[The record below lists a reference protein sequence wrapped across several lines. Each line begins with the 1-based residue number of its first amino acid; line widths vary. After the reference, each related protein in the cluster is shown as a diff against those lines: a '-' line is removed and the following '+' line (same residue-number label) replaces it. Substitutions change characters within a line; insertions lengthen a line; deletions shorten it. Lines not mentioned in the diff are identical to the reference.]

1 MQFVCPCKALW
12 VALFLKCAL
21 KNKLALPIQ
30 EESELCWFMVNKSQ
44 YAHWEGQ
51 MKLCEAFTSSVEK
64 FKKKKKTYKKPYFVM
79 HPLDCRRHHRHK
91 CLKVLWKHSFCLA
104 GRICVTIFVSDLAA
118 FYSSIPVLHAAFFIF
133 HKQSG
138 WKKVHISQQLRA
150 FASRISHS
158 GQVSKHSSLRNDIT
172 DYLGHN
178 F

>member
-1 MQFVCPCKALW
+1 MC
-12 VALFLKCAL
+12 
-21 KNKLALPIQ
+21 
-30 EESELCWFMVNKSQ
+30 
-44 YAHWEGQ
+44 
-51 MKLCEAFTSSVEK
+51 
-64 FKKKKKTYKKPYFVM
+64 FKKQTCLAYPRRIRIVLIHGKQESIRALRGADEAVWSLHFHTYKKPYFVM

-104 GRICVTIFVSDLAA
+104 GRICVTIFASDLAA
-118 FYSSIPVLHAAFFIF
+118 FYSSIPVLRAAFFIF

-138 WKKVHISQQLRA
+138 WKKVHISRQLRA